1 MKQYNN
7 YTADDFT
14 FVVCAYQECE
24 YLEEA
29 IRSVKEQTISAK
41 ILISTSTPNDFI
53 QGIADRYDIPVCVNR
68 TADRSRTTILRWHCL
83 RHRL

>member
-29 IRSVKEQTISAK
+29 HPFRKGAD
-41 ILISTSTPNDFI
+41 DFRKDPDLDLH
-53 QGIADRYDIPVCVNR
+53 AE
-68 TADRSRTTILRWHCL
+68 
-83 RHRL
+83 

>member
-29 IRSVKEQTISAK
+29 IRSV
-41 ILISTSTPNDFI
+41 
-53 QGIADRYDIPVCVNR
+53 
-68 TADRSRTTILRWHCL
+68 
-83 RHRL
+83 RLVLQEIELAGGMRRP